1 MFPESSEPDCGDPLL
16 AYKAVSDPDTLYYH
30 QAMREADR
38 EEFKTS
44 MNKEISDQFENG
56 NFTVVHK
63 SKVPAGFA
71 RSLTNET

>member
-1 MFPESSEPDCGDPLL
+1 MFPDDKKIDWDDPLL

-30 QAMREADR
+30 QAMREDDKDTFR
-38 EEFKTS
+38 SS

-63 SKVPAGFA
+63 
-71 RSLTNET
+71 